1 MKKTLE
7 IVWVVLA
14 LLTVFAFVLGY
25 THHVNSLLVG
35 FLLVTTFI
43 KGQSVID
50 HFMGL
55 KDVRLRYRL
64 IPFFWLAVT
73 LLLIAV
79 AYYLPITG

>member
-25 THHVNSLLVG
+25 THHANPLLVG

-73 LLLIAV
+73 LLLIAA
-79 AYYLPITG
+79 AYYLPIAA